1 MRRRVIHRASR
12 VCPSKSLAVRAG
24 PARTF
29 GGLAG
34 FVVVTFLCWGL
45 YILADAFA
53 HPLGAGAAAVISAA
67 FIIALAAMLLF
78 FLIKPKR
85 GSLMA
90 SPHCALDSAS
100 PTVRPI
106 LKPVARAVQ
115 RDHSRD
121 NLTYQRFYVDHSRI
135 RP

>member
-1 MRRRVIHRASR
+1 MRRRVIHRTSR

-24 PARTF
+24 LVRTF

-45 YILADAFA
+45 YILDDAFA
-53 HPLGAGAAAVISAA
+53 NPRDAGAVAVISAA

-78 FLIKPKR
+78 FLIKPQR
-85 GSLMA
+85 RSRPASPDGSLDSS
-90 SPHCALDSAS
+90 SPA
-100 PTVRPI
+100 VRPI
-106 LKPVARAVQ
+106 FKPVARAVQ
-115 RDHSRD
+115 RDNSRN

-135 RP
+135 RS

>member
-1 MRRRVIHRASR
+1 MRRRAIHRASGAHA
-12 VCPSKSLAVRAG
+12 SKSLAIRAG
-24 PARTF
+24 LVRTF
-29 GGLAG
+29 GSLAG

-53 HPLGAGAAAVISAA
+53 HPIEAGAAAVISAA

-78 FLIKPKR
+78 FLIKPQR
-85 GSLMA
+85 RTRTA
-90 SPHCALDSAS
+90 SPVRSLDSPHPA
-100 PTVRPI
+100 TRPI
-106 LKPVARAVQ
+106 VKPVARAAHQ
-115 RDHSRD
+115 DNSRN

>member
-1 MRRRVIHRASR
+1 MRRRVMHRASSMR
-12 VCPSKSLAVRAG
+12 PSKSLAVRAG
-24 PARTF
+24 LVRTF

-34 FVVVTFLCWGL
+34 FVGVTFLCWGL
-45 YILADAFA
+45 YILDDAFA
-53 HPLGAGAAAVISAA
+53 NPLDAGAAAVISAA

-85 GSLMA
+85 RLRTANADHSLDAAM
-90 SPHCALDSAS
+90 P
-100 PTVRPI
+100 PVRPI
-106 LKPVARAVQ
+106 IKPVARAGQ
-115 RDHSRD
+115 PDNSGN